1 MSQEEEKFF
10 QVSSTLDKYQRINQD
25 KEPINPY
32 EIRIKSSKDTKFYV
46 GYAMYLLDRANSESV
61 TIKATG
67 NAIPKAVNVVEILK
81 RRVEGLHQLNRI
93 KHAEVE
99 DKYEPLEEG
108 LDTVIVKRFLSL
120 IEITLTKNIPETAQE
135 EIGYQ
140 KPLPKDEIQ
149 KSQNR
154 AEKKTKEKVKEMLEG
169 DDKNKKKDRKRHNN
183 KGPSDRYNKDNRKV
197 SYNEDRPNK
206 NHTRQRIM
214 NNNDNKN
221 VNNSE
226 FRGRN
231 RDDKRDGGDRPYKP
245 RYRENRDDDRR
256 RDNNRGTNNYRG
268 GNRQRIQHK
277 DSYRRASSFDR
288 PRSNE
293 VKRRY
298 DNKDGNKDGA
308 RPRIQRNNHYNRDDN
323 RKVHGAIKKRYD
335 NKPQ

>member
-1 MSQEEEKFF
+1 MGKDKLTIMSQEEEKFF

-32 EIRIKSSKDTKFYV
+32 EIRIRSSKDTKFYV

-120 IEITLTKNIPETAQE
+120 IEITLTKNIPQEAQE

-149 KSQNR
+149 KSQQR

-169 DDKNKKKDRKRHNN
+169 DDKNKKSNRDDDRSGK
-183 KGPSDRYNKDNRKV
+183 NR
-197 SYNEDRPNK
+197 
-206 NHTRQRIM
+206 TRQRIM
-214 NNNDNKN
+214 NDNKN
-221 VNNSE
+221 TNNSDN
-226 FRGRN
+226 RGRN
-231 RDDKRDGGDRPYKP
+231 RDDRKDGDRNN
-245 RYRENRDDDRR
+245 YRRNRDDDRR
-256 RDNNRGTNNYRG
+256 RDNNRNNNYRG
-268 GNRQRIQHK
+268 HRQRIQHK
-277 DSYRRASSFDR
+277 DTMGRARSYDR
-288 PRSNE
+288 PRSRENR
-293 VKRRY
+293 RRY
-298 DNKDGNKDGA
+298 DNRDGGA
-308 RPRIQRNNHYNRDDN
+308 RPRIQRNYNKNRDDN

-335 NKPQ
+335 NKPL